1 MNNLKIILR
10 SILRQKLNSGIII
23 FSLSIG
29 LACFILIIFFISREL
44 NTDGFHENKDRIY
57 ALKCDDPWIP
67 GAKMY
72 HCKFGSAEYMKI
84 NFAQVEDFCRYNN
97 SNSLKIIVDNE
108 EYIDYPQIIG
118 ASENFFRFFSY
129 KLSTNNPG
137 TALEANNSL
146 VISSDLAYKYFGTDD
161 PLGKTIILVN
171 RNKTD
176 HMTVTGIFEKPV
188 DNTQLNFDMVRLIGK
203 VDSRCYVKLAKNTVP
218 EEMEKLFSEKKET
231 IPVINTGTPGPY
243 YLLPLRKA
251 YFDTSRGLTVDMS
264 RDKRD
269 LWISLIIGLMIIGIA
284 AFNYLGVLTNK
295 FQGKVKEFY
304 LRRINGSTIPALI
317 ARFLLENS
325 ILVAISFFIGMFL
338 MFDALP
344 FFNALTNSKIT
355 TAFIWQPEQI
365 AILAVVLV
373 FILLI
378 TLIFAVYLIRSN
390 LNLNLLKTNQD
401 QTVRSIQIPVFNI
414 LQLASS
420 IALIICSL
428 IIIRQMDYITNKP
441 IGMNKEVIEIKIPPQ
456 YKDKALV
463 FKEELLKSSSVKS
476 VSVVGAS
483 PLLEHFMVALKY
495 QQDGVEKEYAPS
507 GFTGDENYLD
517 VLGIDLVDGTGFSE
531 ILSANTK
538 KCLINQSF
546 ARLFPDQDLIGK
558 GIPGMED
565 MIVNGIVEDFH
576 YSDLKSI
583 VEPAFISFDNKGGH
597 LLVKSTENQIQAARS
612 AISGTWAKLI
622 PDYPLDTESVGDR
635 FEWFH
640 RGNENFKR
648 LIIACSVISLFLS
661 MIGLFA
667 VSYQKTLSRTKE
679 IGIRKI
685 NGANLPEIL
694 GMINKDFVRWTTIAF
709 LIAVPAS
716 WFAINKWLEGY
727 AYKTEVKWWIFAF
740 SGIIVLLISLLTVSW
755 QSWRAAGR
763 NPVEAL
769 RYE

>member
-1 MNNLKIILR
+1 MNTLKIILR

-29 LACFILIIFFISREL
+29 LACFMLIILFINREL

-97 SNSLKIIVDNE
+97 SNSLKIIADNE

-161 PLGKTIILVN
+161 PLGKTITLVN
-171 RNKTD
+171 QNKTD

-188 DNTQLNFDMVRLIGK
+188 DNTQLNFDMVRLIGE

-231 IPVINTGTPGPY
+231 IPVINTGTPGPD

-251 YFDTSRGLTVDMS
+251 YFDTSRGLTVDIS

-317 ARFLLENS
+317 ARFMVENS
-325 ILVAISFFIGMFL
+325 IIVAISFLISIFL
-338 MFDALP
+338 MLDALP
-344 FFNALTNSKIT
+344 FFNSLTNSKIT
-355 TAFIWQPEQI
+355 SAFIWQPEQL
-365 AILAVVLV
+365 AILAGVLV

-378 TLIFAVYLIRSN
+378 TLIFALYLIRSN
-390 LNLNLLKTNQD
+390 LNLNFLKTDQD

-414 LQLASS
+414 FQLASS
-420 IALIICSL
+420 ITLIICSL
-428 IIIRQMDYITNKP
+428 IIIRQMNYITNKP
-441 IGMNKEVIEIKIPPQ
+441 IGLNKEVIEIKIPPQ
-456 YKDKALV
+456 YKDKAGV
-463 FKEELLKSSSVKS
+463 FKDELLKSRSVNS

-483 PLLEHFMVALKY
+483 PLLEHFLLALKY
-495 QQDGVEKEYAPS
+495 QLDGVEKQYSPA
-507 GFTGDENYLD
+507 GFTGDENYLH
-517 VLGIDLVDGTGFSE
+517 VLGIKLEEGTGFSE
-531 ILSANTK
+531 VPSANTK
-538 KCLINQSF
+538 KCLINRSL
-546 ARLFPDQDLIGK
+546 ARLFPNQDLIGK
-558 GIPGMED
+558 GMPGMED
-565 MIVNGIVEDFH
+565 MIVTGIVEDFH
-576 YSDLKSI
+576 YFDLKSR

-597 LLVKSTENQIQAARS
+597 LLVKSTENQMQAARS

-622 PDYPLDTESVGDR
+622 PDYPLDIESVGDR
-635 FEWFH
+635 FEWYH
-640 RGNENFKR
+640 RGNVNFKR
-648 LIIACSVISLFLS
+648 LIIVCSVISLFLS

-667 VSYQKTLSRTKE
+667 VSYQKTRARTKE

-685 NGANLPEIL
+685 NGANIIEIL
-694 GMINKDFVRWTTIAF
+694 GMINKDFVRWTSIAF

-716 WFAINKWLEGY
+716 WFAMDKWLEGY
-727 AYKTEVKWWIFAF
+727 AYKTEVKWWIFAV

-755 QSWRAAGR
+755 QSWRAAGS
-763 NPVEAL
+763 NPVKAL